1 MNLHDSHYREIEAS
15 REEPI
20 IAMEREACKGL
31 PEALHAQARRNLCN
45 ALAIKH
51 ERRLGYK
58 DAPEKEIEKALNY
71 RHRART
77 GEWIK

>member
-15 REEPI
+15 GEEPI
-20 IAMEREACKGL
+20 IAMECEACKGL

-51 ERRLGYK
+51 ERRSGHK
-58 DAPEKEIEKALNY
+58 DATEKEHAKAANY

-77 GEWIK
+77 GEWLK